1 MYAAF
6 KAAREH
12 VGQPTVILTHTIK
25 GWTLGK
31 DFEARNATHQMKK
44 LTHDELKEFRDRLY
58 LPIPDSELE
67 KELPPY
73 YHPGP
78 DSDEI
83 QYMKER
89 RAALGGVLPRRVVR
103 AKPLPQPPEAT
114 FEELRKGSGKQSVAT
129 TMAFVRLL
137 KDLMKDPVIGDRF
150 VPIIPDE
157 ARTFGMDSLFPT
169 AKIYSSLGQTYEAVD
184 RNLILSY
191 KESEQGQILHEGI
204 SEAGAMGSVI
214 AAGSSYAT
222 HGTHMIPVY
231 VFYSMF
237 GWQRTG
243 DQMWAFGDQLGR
255 GFLLGATAGRT
266 TLAGEGL
273 QHNDAH
279 SQLLA
284 SVSEACVSYDPAW
297 AYEISVIVKDALRRM
312 YDSTPEHPDG
322 ENIFYY
328 LTVYNE
334 PYPQPPAPAVAGLD
348 EGILRGLYRYA
359 PAADPPSSPQRG
371 EGPRAPRPAPGL
383 GRGHAVGAARAAAA
397 GRRLGGGG
405 GRVVGHLVDRA
416 APRRAGLREAQPAAP
431 GARRPRVPYVTSA
444 LSDAEGPVVA
454 VSDWMRAVPDQIAR
468 WVPGTYTS
476 LGTDGFGFSDTRPAA
491 RRFFNVDAESITL
504 AVLSELARAGKVD
517 RGLPAQAIA
526 RYKLDL
532 PVSEALG

>member
-1 MYAAF
+1 VYAAF

-44 LTHDELKEFRDRLY
+44 LTKDELKEFRDRLY
-58 LPIPDSELE
+58 LPISDAALE
-67 KELPPY
+67 ADLPPY

-83 QYMKER
+83 KYMQER

-103 AKPLPQPPEAT
+103 AKPLPQPPASVFDEY
-114 FEELRKGSGKQSVAT
+114 RRGSGKQLVAT
-129 TMAFVRLL
+129 TMAFVRVL
-137 KDLMKDPVIGDRF
+137 KDLMKDPVIGERF

-169 AKIYSSLGQTYEAVD
+169 AKIYSPFGQTYEGVD
-184 RNLILSY
+184 RNLMLAY
-191 KESEQGQILHEGI
+191 KESERGQMLHEGI

-231 VFYSMF
+231 MFYSMF

-243 DQMWAFGDQLGR
+243 DQMWALGDQMGR

-266 TLAGEGL
+266 TLTGEGL
-273 QHNDAH
+273 QHNDGH

-284 SVSEACVSYDPAW
+284 SVSEACISYDPAW
-297 AYEISVIVKDALRRM
+297 AYEIAVITKDALRRM
-312 YDSTPEHPDG
+312 YDASPEHPDG

-334 PYPQPPAPAVAGLD
+334 PYQQPPAPATDGLE
-348 EGILRGLYRYA
+348 EGILRGMYRYA
-359 PAADPPSSPQRG
+359 PVTPPSEATPRAQLLASGVAVPWALNAQRLLAEDWGVAADVWSVTSWTELRRDAMAA
-371 EGPRAPRPAPGL
+371 ETHNLLNPGT
-383 GRGHAVGAARAAAA
+383 
-397 GRRLGGGG
+397 
-405 GRVVGHLVDRA
+405 
-416 APRRAGLREAQPAAP
+416 ET
-431 GARRPRVPYVTSA
+431 RVPYVTTA
-444 LSDAEGPVVA
+444 LSGAPGPVVA

-468 WVPGTYTS
+468 WVPSPAYTS

-491 RRFFNVDAESITL
+491 RRFFHVDAESIVL
-504 AVLSELARAGKVD
+504 AVLSQLAKTGAVHPS
-517 RGLPAQAIA
+517 LPAQAIKK
-526 RYKLDL
+526 YKLDL
-532 PVSEALG
+532 PVAEALG